1 MQVQKHCLCVRTTI
15 FVTGVLAV
23 GMQVQF
29 FMYRCIQACVRMATD
44 VEHPDAAITTTSPSM
59 PSKNSSG
66 CYACACTMAVLA
78 CCLACISIYK
88 ERAVQSLV
96 CHLCLQDATG
106 TAADIAVGWAIG
118 VGAPFA
124 FGTTLE
130 SEYRSDIYGE
140 RCILLGAVHGMVE
153 GLFRRFTR
161 QGMRSV
167 CAVGVAAV

>member
-1 MQVQKHCLCVRTTI
+1 MLLIMHQCLYK
-15 FVTGVLAV
+15 
-23 GMQVQF
+23 M
-29 FMYRCIQACVRMATD
+29 
-44 VEHPDAAITTTSPSM
+44 
-59 PSKNSSG
+59 G
-66 CYACACTMAVLA
+66 CAKLDLPFA
-78 CCLACISIYK
+78 
-88 ERAVQSLV
+88 
-96 CHLCLQDATG
+96 QDATG

-167 CAVGVAAV
+167 HAVSVALAWECLQL